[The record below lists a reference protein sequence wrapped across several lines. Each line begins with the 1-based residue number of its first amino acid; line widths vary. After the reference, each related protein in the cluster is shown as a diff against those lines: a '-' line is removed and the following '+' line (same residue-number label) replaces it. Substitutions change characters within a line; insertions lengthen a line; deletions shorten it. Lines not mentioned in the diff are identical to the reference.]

1 MTKLRAR
8 LKVEAADGEPFD
20 DAGIDDLVGQWT
32 TFDGRPAQVV
42 QANLLKRGDLHL
54 TLEYER

>member
-1 MTKLRAR
+1 MTKYRAR

-20 DAGIDDLVGQWT
+20 DAGIGDLIGQKT
-32 TFDGRPAQVV
+32 TFDGCPAVV
-42 QANLLKRGDLHL
+42 IQANLLKKGDLHL

>member
-1 MTKLRAR
+1 
-8 LKVEAADGEPFD
+8 VEAADGEPFD